1 MGTPYFPGCTLATKA
16 KNYDTSGKAVA
27 AALGM
32 PLDELPDWQCCGA
45 TFPLATDNTMS
56 LIAPARVLIQAEQ
69 THADKVTTLCA
80 ICYNVLKR
88 TEVSLRKH
96 PEQLERINWF
106 VSTDETTAGQTYQ
119 GKVQVTHFLQQLR
132 DDLGWKALSERVT
145 QPLKGLKVAP
155 YYGCLL
161 LRPPAEIGLDDPD
174 QPTIMADLLTAL
186 GAEPVDFPFKG
197 ECCGSY
203 LAVNK
208 PDVPAAL
215 SGTIVESAAKHGA
228 QAIVTAC
235 PLCQYNLDVKHTLP
249 VVYFTELIAAALGL
263 GEEISNL
270 KNRRLRFDI

>member
-1 MGTPYFPGCTLATKA
+1 MTLRAKPSRRRWGCRS
-16 KNYDTSGKAVA
+16 TSCPTGNA
-27 AALGM
+27 AARRSRWRRTT
-32 PLDELPDWQCCGA
+32 PCPSSPRRA
-45 TFPLATDNTMS
+45 SSSRPSKRTP
-56 LIAPARVLIQAEQ
+56 
-69 THADKVTTLCA
+69 DKVTTLCA

-88 TEVSLRKH
+88 TEFSLRKH

-106 VSTDETTAGQTYQ
+106 VSTDETTAGQTYT

-174 QPTIMADLLTAL
+174 QPTILADLLTAL

-235 PLCQYNLDVKHTLP
+235 PLCQYNLDVKGTIADSVFYP
-249 VVYFTELIAAALGL
+249 VAC
-263 GEEISNL
+263 
-270 KNRRLRFDI
+270 